1 MRGITISQYKISII
15 IPVYNG
21 EKYLKNA
28 LDSVLNQTIGFEN
41 LEVIIVN
48 DCSRDNSKEI
58 IEEFKME
65 NSVSNESGSSN
76 IITIHL
82 DENIGGAY
90 GPRNIALQ
98 HASADYLMF
107 LDADDS
113 FEEDACEI
121 LYNKINEYDCDI
133 AFGRYLRHY
142 PEKNIV
148 RKSYT
153 PYVET
158 LDVPYLDDLVNG
170 SNISGFS
177 GFLWRYFI
185 SYFFYGREINR
196 NDNHEIFIKDLK
208 MENKKD
214 MAILKILPSFWTKI
228 YKRSLIEDNDIEFPQ
243 FVSAEDLN
251 FLLLALFNADGILFL
266 NDAVV
271 YNYYMRLDEEEKS
284 VTKNINFRLV
294 YDSIKAYRMASE
306 ICDAYGIKSK
316 DLFLNPY
323 LLNWISLWMG
333 RNNSKEDNMEFQK
346 EIELLKKG
354 KKPGIKYMV
363 ILEFIDLLLRFK
375 SLL

>member
-1 MRGITISQYKISII
+1 MRGITISQYKISVI

-28 LDSVLNQTIGFEN
+28 LDSLLNQTIGFEN

-65 NSVSNESGSSN
+65 NSVSNEYGSSN

-153 PYVET
+153 PYDET

-185 SYFFYGREINR
+185 SYFFYGRSIKR
-196 NDNHEIFIKDLK
+196 DDNHEIYIKDLK
-208 MENKKD
+208 LENKED
-214 MAILKILPSFWTKI
+214 IAIFKMLPSFWTKI
-228 YKRSLIEDNDIEFPQ
+228 YKRSLILDNDIEFPP

-251 FLLLALFNADGILFL
+251 FLLLASLNADGILFI
-266 NDAVV
+266 NDKVV
-271 YNYYMRLDEEEKS
+271 YNYYMRLEEEEKS
-284 VTKNINFRLV
+284 ITKNINFRLV
-294 YDSIKAYRMASE
+294 DDSLKAYRMASE
-306 ICDAYGIKSK
+306 ICDEYGVKNK

-323 LLNWISLWMG
+323 LLNWISLYLSRDNTG
-333 RNNSKEDNMEFQK
+333 EDNLEFKK
-346 EIELLKKG
+346 EIGLLKKG
-354 KKPGIKYMV
+354 KKPGIKYRM
-363 ILEFIDLLLRFK
+363 ILVFIGLLLRFK
-375 SLL
+375 S

>member
-1 MRGITISQYKISII
+1 MRGITISQYKISVI

-28 LDSVLNQTIGFEN
+28 LDSLLNQTIGFEN

-185 SYFFYGREINR
+185 SNFFYGRSIKR
-196 NDNHEIFIKDLK
+196 DDNHEIYIKDLK
-208 MENKKD
+208 LENKEDIAVFK
-214 MAILKILPSFWTKI
+214 MLPSFWTKI
-228 YKRSLIEDNDIEFPQ
+228 YKRSLILDNDIEFPP

-251 FLLLALFNADGILFL
+251 FLLLALFHSDGILFL
-266 NDAVV
+266 NDKIV
-271 YNYYMRLDEEEKS
+271 YNYYMRLEEEEKS
-284 VTKNINFRLV
+284 VTKNINFKLV
-294 YDSIKAYRMASE
+294 DDSLKAYRMASD
-306 ICDAYGIKSK
+306 ICDEWWIKNK

-323 LLNWISLWMG
+323 LLNWISLWMS
-333 RNNSKEDNMEFQK
+333 RDNTREDNSQFKK
-346 EIELLKKG
+346 EIGLLKKG
-354 KKPGIKYMV
+354 KKPGIKYRM
-363 ILEFIDLLLRFK
+363 ILGFIGLLLRFK
-375 SLL
+375 S

>member
-1 MRGITISQYKISII
+1 MRGITISQYKISVI

-28 LDSVLNQTIGFEN
+28 LDSLLNQTIGFEN

-65 NSVSNESGSSN
+65 NSVFNESGSSN

-90 GPRNIALQ
+90 GPRNIALE
-98 HASADYLMF
+98 HASGEYLMF
-107 LDADDS
+107 VDADDA

-142 PEKNIV
+142 PERNIV

-153 PYVET
+153 PYADT

-170 SNISGFS
+170 SNLNGFA
-177 GFLWRYFI
+177 GLVWRYFI
-185 SYFFYGREINR
+185 SYFFYGRSIKRE
-196 NDNHEIFIKDLK
+196 DNHEIFIKDLK
-208 MENKKD
+208 LENKEDIAVFK
-214 MAILKILPSFWTKI
+214 MLPSFWTKI
-228 YKRSLIEDNDIEFPQ
+228 YKRSLILDNDIEFPP

-251 FLLLALFNADGILFL
+251 FLLLASFNADGILFI
-266 NDAVV
+266 NDKVV
-271 YNYYMRLDEEEKS
+271 YNYYMRLEDDEKS
-284 VTKNINFRLV
+284 ITKNINFRLV
-294 YDSIKAYRMASE
+294 DDSLKAYRMASE
-306 ICDAYGIKSK
+306 ICDEYGIKNK

-323 LLNWISLWMG
+323 LLNWISLYLS
-333 RNNSKEDNMEFQK
+333 RDNTREDNLEFKK
-346 EIELLKKG
+346 EIGLLKKG
-354 KKPGIKYMV
+354 KKPGIKYRM
-363 ILEFIDLLLRFK
+363 ILGFIGLLLRFK
-375 SLL
+375 S

>member
-1 MRGITISQYKISII
+1 MRGITISQYKISVI

-28 LDSVLNQTIGFEN
+28 LDSLLNQTIGFEN

-48 DCSRDNSKEI
+48 DCSSDNSKEI

-65 NSVSNESGSSN
+65 NSVFNESGSSN

-170 SNISGFS
+170 SNLGGFS

>member
-1 MRGITISQYKISII
+1 MRGITISQYKISVI

-28 LDSVLNQTIGFEN
+28 LDSLLNQTIGFEN

-90 GPRNIALQ
+90 GPRNIALH

-153 PYVET
+153 PYDET

-170 SNISGFS
+170 SNISGLS

-185 SYFFYGREINR
+185 SYFFYGRSIKR
-196 NDNHEIFIKDLK
+196 DDNHEIYIKDLK
-208 MENKKD
+208 LENKED
-214 MAILKILPSFWTKI
+214 IAIFKILPSFWTKI
-228 YKRSLIEDNDIEFPQ
+228 YKRSLILDNDIEFPP

-251 FLLLALFNADGILFL
+251 FLLLALFHSDGILFL
-266 NDAVV
+266 NDKLV
-271 YNYYMRLDEEEKS
+271 YNYYMRLEEEEKS
-284 VTKNINFRLV
+284 ITKNINFRLV
-294 YDSIKAYRMASE
+294 DDSLKAYRMASE
-306 ICDAYGIKSK
+306 ICDEYGIKNK

-323 LLNWISLWMG
+323 LLNWISLYLSRDNTG
-333 RNNSKEDNMEFQK
+333 EDNLEFKK
-346 EIELLKKG
+346 EIGLLKKG
-354 KKPGIKYMV
+354 KKPGIKYRM
-363 ILEFIDLLLRFK
+363 ILGFIGLLLRFK
-375 SLL
+375 S

>member
-1 MRGITISQYKISII
+1 MRGITISQYKISVI

-28 LDSVLNQTIGFEN
+28 LDSLLNQTIGFEN

-153 PYVET
+153 PYAET

-185 SYFFYGREINR
+185 SYFFYGREINQ

-251 FLLLALFNADGILFL
+251 FMLLALFNADGILFL

>member
-1 MRGITISQYKISII
+1 MRGITISQYKISVI

-28 LDSVLNQTIGFEN
+28 LDSLLNQTIGFEN

-65 NSVSNESGSSN
+65 NSVSNEYGSSN

-153 PYVET
+153 PYLET

-177 GFLWRYFI
+177 GFLWRYLV
-185 SYFFYGREINR
+185 SPFFYGRAVKR
-196 NDNHEIFIKDLK
+196 DDNHEIYIKDLK
-208 MENKKD
+208 LENKED
-214 MAILKILPSFWTKI
+214 IAIFKMLPSFWTKI
-228 YKRSLIEDNDIEFPQ
+228 YKRSLILDNDIEFPP

-251 FLLLALFNADGILFL
+251 FLLLALFHSDGILFL
-266 NDAVV
+266 NDKLV
-271 YNYYMRLDEEEKS
+271 YNYYMRLEEEEKS
-284 VTKNINFRLV
+284 ITKNINFRLV
-294 YDSIKAYRMASE
+294 DDSLKAYRMASE
-306 ICDAYGIKSK
+306 ICDEYGVKNK

-323 LLNWISLWMG
+323 LLNWISLYLSRDNTG
-333 RNNSKEDNMEFQK
+333 EDNLEFKK
-346 EIELLKKG
+346 EIGLLKKG
-354 KKPGIKYMV
+354 KKPGIKYRM
-363 ILEFIDLLLRFK
+363 ILGFIGLLLRFK
-375 SLL
+375 S

>member
-1 MRGITISQYKISII
+1 
-15 IPVYNG
+15 
-21 EKYLKNA
+21 
-28 LDSVLNQTIGFEN
+28 VL
-41 LEVIIVN
+41 IVN

-65 NSVSNESGSSN
+65 NSVFNESGTSN

-113 FEEDACEI
+113 FEEDACEL
-121 LYNKINEYDCDI
+121 LYDKINEYDCDI

-153 PYVET
+153 PYAET

-170 SNISGFS
+170 SNISGLS

-185 SYFFYGREINR
+185 SYFFYGRSIKR
-196 NDNHEIFIKDLK
+196 DDNHEIYIKDLK
-208 MENKKD
+208 LENKED
-214 MAILKILPSFWTKI
+214 IAIFKILPSFWTKI
-228 YKRSLIEDNDIEFPQ
+228 YKRSLILDNDIEFPP

-251 FLLLALFNADGILFL
+251 FLLLALFHSDGILFL
-266 NDAVV
+266 NDKLV
-271 YNYYMRLDEEEKS
+271 YNYYMRLEEEEKS
-284 VTKNINFRLV
+284 ITKNINFRLV
-294 YDSIKAYRMASE
+294 DDSLKAYRMASE
-306 ICDAYGIKSK
+306 ICDEYGVKNK

-323 LLNWISLWMG
+323 LLNWISLYLSRENTG
-333 RNNSKEDNMEFQK
+333 EDNLEFKK
-346 EIELLKKG
+346 EIGLLKKG
-354 KKPGIKYMV
+354 KKPGIKYRM
-363 ILEFIDLLLRFK
+363 ILGFMGLLLRFK
-375 SLL
+375 S

>member
-1 MRGITISQYKISII
+1 M
-15 IPVYNG
+15 
-21 EKYLKNA
+21 KNA
-28 LDSVLNQTIGFEN
+28 LDSLLNQTIGFEN

-65 NSVSNESGSSN
+65 NSVSNEYGSSN

-153 PYVET
+153 PYDET

-185 SYFFYGREINR
+185 SYFFYGRSIKR
-196 NDNHEIFIKDLK
+196 DDNHEIYIKDLK
-208 MENKKD
+208 LENKED
-214 MAILKILPSFWTKI
+214 IAIFKMLPSFWTKI
-228 YKRSLIEDNDIEFPQ
+228 YKRSLILDNDIEFPP

-251 FLLLALFNADGILFL
+251 FLLLALFHSDGILFL
-266 NDAVV
+266 NDKLV
-271 YNYYMRLDEEEKS
+271 YNYYMRLEEEEKS
-284 VTKNINFRLV
+284 ITKNINFRLV
-294 YDSIKAYRMASE
+294 DDSLKAYRMASE
-306 ICDAYGIKSK
+306 ICDEYGVKNK

-323 LLNWISLWMG
+323 LLNWISLYLSRDNTG
-333 RNNSKEDNMEFQK
+333 EDNLEFKK
-346 EIELLKKG
+346 EIGLLKKG
-354 KKPGIKYMV
+354 KKPGIKYRM
-363 ILEFIDLLLRFK
+363 ILGFIGLLLRFK
-375 SLL
+375 S

>member
-1 MRGITISQYKISII
+1 MM
-15 IPVYNG
+15 
-21 EKYLKNA
+21 
-28 LDSVLNQTIGFEN
+28 QTYTN
-41 LEVIIVN
+41 LEIVCIN
-48 DCSRDNSKEI
+48 DGSPDGSGFILREYAAKDKRIKILEI
-58 IEEFKME
+58 E
-65 NSVSNESGSSN
+65 NQGLSG
-76 IITIHL
+76 
-82 DENIGGAY
+82 A
-90 GPRNIALQ
+90 RNVGIANCKG
-98 HASADYLMF
+98 DYLMF

-170 SNISGFS
+170 SNISGLS

-185 SYFFYGREINR
+185 SYFFYGRSIKR
-196 NDNHEIFIKDLK
+196 DDNHEIYIKDLK
-208 MENKKD
+208 LENKED
-214 MAILKILPSFWTKI
+214 IAIFKILPSFWTKI
-228 YKRSLIEDNDIEFPQ
+228 YKRSLILDNDIEFPP

-251 FLLLALFNADGILFL
+251 FLLLALFHSDGILFL
-266 NDAVV
+266 NDKVV
-271 YNYYMRLDEEEKS
+271 YNYYMRLEEEEKS
-284 VTKNINFRLV
+284 VTKNINFKLV
-294 YDSIKAYRMASE
+294 DDSLKAYRMASD
-306 ICDAYGIKSK
+306 ICDEYGIKNK

-323 LLNWISLWMG
+323 LLNWISLYLS
-333 RNNSKEDNMEFQK
+333 RDNTREDNSQFKK

>member
-1 MRGITISQYKISII
+1 MRGITISQYKISVI

-28 LDSVLNQTIGFEN
+28 LDSLLNQTIGFEN

-90 GPRNIALQ
+90 GPRNIALH

-170 SNISGFS
+170 SNISGLS

-185 SYFFYGREINR
+185 SYFFYGRSIKR
-196 NDNHEIFIKDLK
+196 DDNHEIYIKDLK
-208 MENKKD
+208 LENKED
-214 MAILKILPSFWTKI
+214 IAIFKILPSFWTKI
-228 YKRSLIEDNDIEFPQ
+228 YKRSLILDNDIEFPP

-251 FLLLALFNADGILFL
+251 FLLLALFHSDGILFL
-266 NDAVV
+266 NDKLV
-271 YNYYMRLDEEEKS
+271 YNYYMRLEEEEKS
-284 VTKNINFRLV
+284 ITKNINFRLV
-294 YDSIKAYRMASE
+294 DDSLKAYRMASE
-306 ICDAYGIKSK
+306 ICDEYGVKNK

-323 LLNWISLWMG
+323 LLNWISLYLS
-333 RNNSKEDNMEFQK
+333 RDNTREDNLEFKK
-346 EIELLKKG
+346 EIGLLKKG
-354 KKPGIKYMV
+354 KKPGIKYRM
-363 ILEFIDLLLRFK
+363 ILGFIGLLLRFK
-375 SLL
+375 S

>member
-1 MRGITISQYKISII
+1 MRGITISQYKISVI

-28 LDSVLNQTIGFEN
+28 LDSLLNQTIGFEN

-170 SNISGFS
+170 SNISGLS

-185 SYFFYGREINR
+185 SYFFYGRSIKR
-196 NDNHEIFIKDLK
+196 DDNHEIYIKDLK
-208 MENKKD
+208 LENKED
-214 MAILKILPSFWTKI
+214 IAIFKILPSFWTKI
-228 YKRSLIEDNDIEFPQ
+228 YKRSLILDNDIEFPP

-251 FLLLALFNADGILFL
+251 FLLLALFHSDGILFL
-266 NDAVV
+266 NDKLV
-271 YNYYMRLDEEEKS
+271 YNYYMRLEEEEKS
-284 VTKNINFRLV
+284 ITKNINFRLV
-294 YDSIKAYRMASE
+294 DDSLKAYRMASE
-306 ICDAYGIKSK
+306 ICDEYGVKNK

-323 LLNWISLWMG
+323 LLNWISLYLS
-333 RNNSKEDNMEFQK
+333 RDNTREDNLEFKK
-346 EIELLKKG
+346 EIGLLKKG
-354 KKPGIKYMV
+354 KKPGIKYRM
-363 ILEFIDLLLRFK
+363 ILGFIGLLLRFK
-375 SLL
+375 S

>member
-1 MRGITISQYKISII
+1 MRGITISQYKISVI

-28 LDSVLNQTIGFEN
+28 LDSLLNQTIGFEN

-65 NSVSNESGSSN
+65 NSVSNEYCSSN

-90 GPRNIALQ
+90 GPRNIAL
-98 HASADYLMF
+98 HYASADYLMF

-177 GFLWRYFI
+177 GFLWRYLV
-185 SYFFYGREINR
+185 SPFFYGRAVKR
-196 NDNHEIFIKDLK
+196 DDNHEIFINDLK
-208 MENKKD
+208 LENKEDIAVFK
-214 MAILKILPSFWTKI
+214 MLPSFWKKI
-228 YKRSLIEDNDIEFPQ
+228 YKRSLIGENDIEFPP
-243 FVSAEDLN
+243 FISAEDLN
-251 FLLLALFNADGILFL
+251 FLLLASFHADGILFI
-266 NDAVV
+266 NDKVV
-271 YNYYMRLDEEEKS
+271 YNYYMRLEEEEKS
-284 VTKNINFRLV
+284 VTKNINFKLV
-294 YDSIKAYRMASE
+294 DDSLKAYRMASD
-306 ICDAYGIKSK
+306 ICDEYGIKNK

-323 LLNWISLWMG
+323 LLNWISLYLSRENTG
-333 RNNSKEDNMEFQK
+333 EDNLEFKK
-346 EIELLKKG
+346 EIGLLKKG
-354 KKPGIKYMV
+354 KKPGIKYRM
-363 ILEFIDLLLRFK
+363 ILGFIGLLLRFK
-375 SLL
+375 S